1 MEVGRQQVEADLN
14 PAAMGIAIQFPSA
27 RMVVISSG
35 FQTFPHWHPGFML
48 T

>member
-1 MEVGRQQVEADLN
+1 MEAGRQKVEAGLN
-14 PAAMGIAIQFPSA
+14 PAAMGIVIKFPSA
-27 RMVVISSG
+27 RMVAISSG